1 VSIGFLKTSLYAVFL
16 RLFGLALTFRLM
28 ESGERDAVEL
38 YSKMLGSPELKED
51 EKNTLRKILEDE
63 LVHEQELAEEESRF
77 IKLLNHIRDMVLGMN
92 DGLVEILS
100 VTMGLA
106 GAYGSSFYVA
116 LSGVVVAVAGALS
129 MGIGAF
135 VAARAQKQVQE
146 GVLGRISLAI
156 RYVAGVFRNRIRS
169 IMLGKGY
176 SEEISEKVA
185 AESMKDPKLMM
196 RVISEEEYG
205 VREER
210 LENPTAAG
218 LYTGL
223 AYLLSAFLPILPY
236 LLGLPIIPAMLL
248 SLLIAGLSLS
258 FTGLIIAISADL
270 PIKRK
275 ILEMILA
282 GFGSA
287 AITFITGKAF
297 SLIFGISA

>member
-1 VSIGFLKTSLYAVFL
+1 
-16 RLFGLALTFRLM
+16 
-28 ESGERDAVEL
+28 
-38 YSKMLGSPELKED
+38 
-51 EKNTLRKILEDE
+51 
-63 LVHEQELAEEESRF
+63 
-77 IKLLNHIRDMVLGMN
+77 
-92 DGLVEILS
+92 
-100 VTMGLA
+100 
-106 GAYGSSFYVA
+106 
-116 LSGVVVAVAGALS
+116 
-129 MGIGAF
+129 
-135 VAARAQKQVQE
+135 
-146 GVLGRISLAI
+146 
-156 RYVAGVFRNRIRS
+156 
-169 IMLGKGY
+169 MLGKGY